1 MNPAYARSMA
11 VVGTAGVSAIEFQPH
26 AAGVF
31 HTVFSGLFDAE
42 SARVVDEA
50 DYATEVSN
58 ISANQLAVGHIIRTS
73 RELGLP
79 TDWPAPVQ
87 AGLDRAVRE
96 GHAADNPARLIEYVR
111 PDALRATAPFADGG
125 GSAPPS

>member
-1 MNPAYARSMA
+1 MPLLYDMALLMLLYATGQGLTHAQAM
-11 VVGTAGVSAIEFQPH
+11 VGTAGVSATEFQPH

-31 HTVFSGLFDAE
+31 HTVLAGLFDAE

-50 DYATEVSN
+50 DYATEVST
-58 ISANQLAVGHIIRTS
+58 ISTNQLAVGHIIRTS

-79 TDWPAPVQ
+79 TDWLAPVQ

-96 GHAADNPARLIEYVR
+96 GHAADNPA
-111 PDALRATAPFADGG
+111 A
-125 GSAPPS
+125 